1 MISCNLNSVIHSGI
15 PAISRF
21 SWKFV
26 WLGYLMLL
34 LDTWYKK
41 DSHEV
46 PHNISIKKTSVITS
60 ICAIWQ
66 CVGPSWKFTMHSI
79 ILSKSAQ
86 ILILFTLV
94 LCFSSEFDCWE
105 TTLYP
110 LTVRVVYWFLKGWN
124 IFGCLQV
131 CCVAGFLYY

>member
-1 MISCNLNSVIHSGI
+1 
-15 PAISRF
+15 
-21 SWKFV
+21 
-26 WLGYLMLL
+26 MLL

-46 PHNISIKKTSVITS
+46 PHNSIKKTYVITS
-60 ICAIWQ
+60 ICEIWQ

-79 ILSKSAQ
+79 ILSKSAK

-110 LTVRVVYWFLKGWN
+110 LTG
-124 IFGCLQV
+124 
-131 CCVAGFLYY
+131 